1 MGACDFSTGR
11 CARLPD
17 PPLKGQMMNKPE
29 SQAKALINFTASLDV
44 ISQIDR
50 LASQEAISRASWVR
64 RSVLQALR
72 QAQKETA

>member
-1 MGACDFSTGR
+1 
-11 CARLPD
+11 
-17 PPLKGQMMNKPE
+17 
-29 SQAKALINFTASLDV
+29 LINFTASLDV